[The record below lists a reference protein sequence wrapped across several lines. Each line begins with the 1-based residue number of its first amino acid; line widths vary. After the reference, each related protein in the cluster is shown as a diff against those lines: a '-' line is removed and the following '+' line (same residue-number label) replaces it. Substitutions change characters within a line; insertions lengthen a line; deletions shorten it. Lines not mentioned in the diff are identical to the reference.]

1 MYAIFYAL
9 PSIFY
14 NINVKTLIYKIAENI
29 KYMNFYFKYFNKY
42 KFNFDLYLN
51 LSIKCQILKEI

>member
-51 LSIKCQILKEI
+51 LSIKC

>member
-1 MYAIFYAL
+1 MD
-9 PSIFY
+9 
-14 NINVKTLIYKIAENI
+14 
-29 KYMNFYFKYFNKY
+29 FYFLYFNKY